1 MDSNLRIDE
10 SPRKKLEG
18 HTEKIKCLDWSLSGN
33 YLASGSKDRT
43 VKIWNAKHHS
53 RCDYSFSF
61 KSTVLQ
67 VKWNPVKEEIIA
79 CTVEKD
85 MVYIWNIENEESM
98 MSVRIVGHPDY
109 LSWSPDGKY
118 MCVMN
123 DRGVVFIIDAITCNI
138 TTVKSAGNQSVTRND
153 ICWGLDSSCL
163 YVASGTDDMG
173 CVEIIEF
180 NEESKEF
187 AFANR
192 LPISMGECNTIDID
206 RRHNLL
212 AVGSSDSILTIIDFC
227 EMIPVSSI
235 KLHNTGIKRA
245 RWTFRGGYVAFCSS
259 DNVITLVSPLTG
271 EVKKNYQI
279 SEYSTVFSCCSKRC
293 GVSVVMG
300 KSDKDV
306 KSIDIIT
313 V

>member
-1 MDSNLRIDE
+1 MW
-10 SPRKKLEG
+10 PLERVFF
-18 HTEKIKCLDWSLSGN
+18 HI
-33 YLASGSKDRT
+33 Y
-43 VKIWNAKHHS
+43 
-53 RCDYSFSF
+53 DYG
-61 KSTVLQ
+61 
-67 VKWNPVKEEIIA
+67 I
-79 CTVEKD
+79 
-85 MVYIWNIENEESM
+85 
-98 MSVRIVGHPDY
+98 
-109 LSWSPDGKY
+109 
-118 MCVMN
+118 
-123 DRGVVFIIDAITCNI
+123 
-138 TTVKSAGNQSVTRND
+138 
-153 ICWGLDSSCL
+153 
-163 YVASGTDDMG
+163 DDMG

-235 KLHNTGIKRA
+235 KLHKCRYQGSVTSSTGIKRA

-279 SEYSTVFSCCSKRC
+279 SEYSTVRADRVGESAGILVLLEEMWSICRD
-293 GVSVVMG
+293 G
-300 KSDKDV
+300 KERQGRE
-306 KSIDIIT
+306 ID
-313 V
+313 